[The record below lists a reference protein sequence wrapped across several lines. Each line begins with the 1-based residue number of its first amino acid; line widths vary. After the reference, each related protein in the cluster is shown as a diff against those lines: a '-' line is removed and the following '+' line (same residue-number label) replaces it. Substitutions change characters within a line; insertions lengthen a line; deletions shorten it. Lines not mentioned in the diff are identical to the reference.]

1 MRQFVT
7 LRFWM
12 ALLALVGITAGV
24 WLLVRDSSSALI
36 SVAEPAPEVHRID
49 LISTVFLVN
58 ASPDFAMVDGVVQ
71 GEIRFIIDG
80 TRTMVV
86 KAGTP
91 GEMNCARLAELAQC
105 VVAADLLG
113 DAVLW
118 FSLVEA
124 EPRATV
130 TLPAIREVRDQGWVL
145 LANGWEVQRASLV
158 ERDCADDTA
167 SLGEFIRQF
176 GDNAT
181 STFDFASQQ
190 VVKVT
195 CTPPSP

>member
-1 MRQFVT
+1 MRQFIT

-12 ALLALVGITAGV
+12 SLLALVGLTVGV
-24 WLLVRDSSSALI
+24 WSIVSDTGPPLI
-36 SVAEPAPEVHRID
+36 SGLESTSEEHRID
-49 LISTVFLVN
+49 LVATVYAVTAN
-58 ASPDFAMVDGVVQ
+58 SDFKMVDGAVQ
-71 GEIRFIIDG
+71 GELRLIIDG

-91 GEMNCARLAELAQC
+91 GEINCPQLAEVARC

-118 FSLVEA
+118 FSLIGA

-130 TLPAIREVRDQGWVL
+130 VLPAIRELRDEGWVL
-145 LANGWEVQRASLV
+145 LANGWEVQRSSVV
-158 ERDCADDTA
+158 ERDCPDDTT
-167 SLGEFIRQF
+167 SLGEFVRRF
-176 GDNAT
+176 GDEAT
-181 STFDFASQQ
+181 STFSFERQQ

-195 CTPPSP
+195 CIAPSG